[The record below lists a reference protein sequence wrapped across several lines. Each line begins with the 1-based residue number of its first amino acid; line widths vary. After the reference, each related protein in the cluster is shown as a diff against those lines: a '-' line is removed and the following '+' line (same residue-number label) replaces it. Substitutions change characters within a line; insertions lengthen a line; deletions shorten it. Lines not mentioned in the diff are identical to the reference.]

1 MLDDTNRH
9 DEIIRDYT
17 KLRYEDAD
25 DKDFFVKTIHDER
38 LIDFLPERD
47 FPDVFELDMRNIG
60 NDENLP
66 YSDRIADCQT
76 RGIKREDCF
85 E

>member
-1 MLDDTNRH
+1 MMKNTESKNT
-9 DEIIRDYT
+9 IIRNYT

-66 YSDRIADCQT
+66 DSDRIADCQT